1 MSLTSDVDSL
11 VKIKCF
17 GVGGGGC
24 NAVNRMVAQAS
35 PGVEYIAVNTDA
47 QALTRNERSGRLR
60 IGDALTRG
68 LGAGGSPEVGQMA
81 AEESRDQILEEVK
94 GADMVFVAA
103 GMGGGTGTGAAPIIA
118 EVAREAGAL
127 TIGIVTRPFGFE
139 GVHRARQAEE
149 GIRRLQ
155 DAVDSLIIVPN
166 ERLLAVAGS
175 EASWQDAFKMAD
187 DVLRQGVH
195 AISELVTV
203 PGEINLDFADVRNI
217 MSESGQALM
226 AIGQGSGADR
236 AVEAANSAIANPL
249 LEVDITGATGVLFNI
264 AAGPDLALSEIHA
277 AADVIARAVDSEA
290 NIIFGVVPNDTLNGD
305 VTLTLIATGFQ
316 TSRRELENDAV
327 VDEIL
332 RAALGDS
339 PDTDDLPPFLRRKS
353 RRLART

>member
-24 NAVNRMVAQAS
+24 NAVTRMVAQAS

-47 QALTRNERSGRLR
+47 QALTRNERFGRLR
-60 IGDALTRG
+60 IGDSLTRG

-81 AEESRDQILEEVK
+81 AEESRDQIYEELK
-94 GADMVFVAA
+94 GSDMVFVAA

-118 EVAREAGAL
+118 QVARDAGAL

-139 GVHRARQAEE
+139 GVHRARQAED
-149 GIRRLQ
+149 GIRRFQ

-175 EASWQDAFKMAD
+175 DASWQDAFKMAD

-203 PGEINLDFADVRNI
+203 PGEINLDFADVRNV
-217 MSESGQALM
+217 MAESGQALM
-226 AIGQGSGADR
+226 AIGHGAGGDR
-236 AVEAANSAIANPL
+236 AVEAANAAISNPL
-249 LEVDITGATGVLFNI
+249 LEIDITGATGVLFNI
-264 AAGPDLALSEIHA
+264 QAGPDLALSEIHA
-277 AADVIARAVDSEA
+277 AADVIARAVDTEA
-290 NIIFGVVPNDTLNGD
+290 NIIFGVIPNDTIGGD

-316 TSRRELENDAV
+316 TSGRELENDAV

-339 PDTDDLPPFLRRKS
+339 DTDDLPPFLRRKS